1 MLSKPTSTRQPRGG
15 MPAGAEE
22 HGDVVDDVAD
32 ALTLN
37 QEVQWERCEKLAT
50 PANRRALR
58 NLRTLAPLVTA
69 REPAPETSAAAGA
82 DTRDRTLV
90 RLASQ
95 TLIAIAAVEV
105 AAALIL
111 LPWGWGDYQREH
123 GELAVYLAMKLVGHS
138 AGACLLL
145 LAGRHDPRTWL
156 LGVYCLLKATQPQL
170 HMLPAFLMDLPPPEQ
185 LSAHL
190 LDLPA
195 SSRLFLYLYVP
206 SFLFA
211 PVFLWLF
218 ARECPRVHFRARL
231 DDLARRMVPA
241 SVAIGFAIW
250 VGCGVTLQLAQA
262 GYAEALVPVVLDGSV
277 AALDLLALAAA
288 VVVALRAHTAEAEEM
303 RRVVVFSVGFL
314 MYMGLVAVYD
324 LAEAFAPGN
333 WAANYRRSPAVL
345 AMEVMRFPGMV
356 LLWYSVLAARVPHI
370 REVVGAGCRRLL
382 TRPGRLQAA
391 ATAPVLA
398 LAWVVASRPE
408 RTVGT
413 LLADPAV
420 QSLFAAA
427 GILLLAALG
436 REPILRR
443 VDAWTHPEAR
453 DQKQVLATA
462 TAALAQAG
470 SIKRV
475 SRVVTRAVKRG
486 CGSPAVLAAAIDPDT
501 HAKTFHAPDAA
512 PLPRSSAIIHMLES
526 AGGALRVHPTD
537 ASSLYGLLPPD
548 EAAWV
553 VETAADAIVPVPGP
567 GGELLGVLAVGR
579 RFDDRLVRPADLHF
593 LEGLGAAAG
602 LALGRRSMLSAGS
615 SAAEPSPAE
624 ECPVCGCV
632 VQAGEAP
639 ECGCGPAYDESL
651 VPKLLAGKFRLTRRL
666 GAGGMGAAYLAR
678 DVRLQR
684 NVAVKILTRP
694 SALGPLKSEAWAM
707 AELAHPAVAQIHA
720 VESWRGRP
728 FLVAEYLAGG
738 TLADRLRRGPV
749 PEREAVSI
757 VVALAG
763 ALAALH
769 DAGYLHGDVK
779 PSNIGFTVA
788 GSPKLLDFGLAR
800 EPNDTGIVGGTLRY
814 ASPEVISGRPAAEP
828 DDVWSLAVVL
838 YEMVARDHPFARPG
852 ADAAE
857 VAHRIR
863 RRRVRTDGLR
873 SGPPRQSTVAAFAAA
888 VLSAPRPVRPPT
900 AHDFAAALRAA
911 VAADV

>member
-1 MLSKPTSTRQPRGG
+1 
-15 MPAGAEE
+15 MPAGGEE
-22 HGDVVDDVAD
+22 HDDVVAEVAD

-37 QEVQWERCEKLAT
+37 REVQWERCEKLAT

-58 NLRTLAPLVTA
+58 NLRTLAPLVTD
-69 REPAPETSAAAGA
+69 REPAPGTSAGAGA
-82 DTRDRTLV
+82 DTRDRPFV
-90 RLASQ
+90 RRASQ
-95 TLIAIAAVEV
+95 ALIAIAAVEV
-105 AAALIL
+105 AAALML
-111 LPWGWGDYQREH
+111 LPWAWGDYRSEH
-123 GELAVYLAMKLVGHS
+123 GEIAVYLATKLVGHS

-145 LAGRHDPRTWL
+145 FAGRHDPRTWL
-156 LGVYCLLKATQPQL
+156 LGIYCLLKATHPQL
-170 HMLPAFLMDLPPPEQ
+170 HMLPAFLLELPPPEQ

-190 LDLPA
+190 LNLPG

-206 SFLFA
+206 SFVFA
-211 PVFLWLF
+211 PVFLWAF

-241 SVAIGFAIW
+241 SVAIGFAVW
-250 VGCGVTLQLAQA
+250 VGCGVTLELAQA

-288 VVVALRAHTAEAEEM
+288 VVVALRAHTAEAEEV

-333 WAANYRRSPAVL
+333 WVANYRRSPAVL

-356 LLWYSVLAARVPHI
+356 LLWYSVLAARVPHV
-370 REVVGAGCRRLL
+370 REIVGAGCRRLL

-391 ATAPVLA
+391 AAVPVLA
-398 LAWVVASRPE
+398 LAWLMAGRPE
-408 RTVGT
+408 RTVGA

-420 QSLFAAA
+420 QWLFAAA
-427 GILLLAALG
+427 GILLLVALG
-436 REPILRR
+436 RGPILHRI
-443 VDAWTHPEAR
+443 DAWTHPEAAE
-453 DQKQVLATA
+453 QKQALATA

-475 SRVVTRAVKRG
+475 SRAVTRAVKRG

-501 HAKTFHAPDAA
+501 RAGTFRAPDTR
-512 PLPRSSAIIHMLES
+512 PLASTSAIVHMLES
-526 AGGALRVHPTD
+526 AGGTLRVHPTD
-537 ASSLYGLLPPD
+537 TSSLYRLLPPD

-553 VETAADAIVPVPGP
+553 VEVAADAILPVPGP

-602 LALGRRSMLSAGS
+602 LALGRLRMMDPAGS
-615 SAAEPSPAE
+615 SAAEAPPAE

-632 VQAGEAP
+632 VQAGETP
-639 ECGCGPAYDESL
+639 GCGCGSAYAESE
-651 VPKLLAGKFRLTRRL
+651 VPKLLAGKLQLTRRL

-678 DVRLQR
+678 DLGLQR
-684 NVAVKILTRP
+684 NVAVKILTRL
-694 SALGPLKSEAWAM
+694 SALGRLKSEARAM
-707 AELAHPAVAQIHA
+707 AELAHPAVAQIYA
-720 VESWRGRP
+720 IESWRGRP

-738 TLADRLRRGPV
+738 TLADRLKRGPV
-749 PEREAVSI
+749 PEREAVS
-757 VVALAG
+757 VAGVLAD

-769 DAGYLHGDVK
+769 DAGYVHGDVK
-779 PSNIGFTVA
+779 PSNIGFTAA

-800 EPNDTGIVGGTLRY
+800 EANDAGVVGGTLRY
-814 ASPEVISGRPAAEP
+814 ASPEVLSGRPAEEA

-838 YEMVARDHPFARPG
+838 YEMVSQDHPFARPG
-852 ADAAE
+852 ADARE
-857 VAHRIR
+857 VTQRIR
-863 RRRVRTDGLR
+863 RRRVRTDGPR
-873 SGPPRQSTVAAFAAA
+873 SGPARQSPVAAFAAA
-888 VLSAPRPVRPPT
+888 VLSAPRPVRSST
-900 AHDFAAALRAA
+900 AHDFARALRAA
-911 VAADV
+911 AAADA